1 MTVTEFAKFKVLPPF
16 TCSSPEIL
24 EFLVDVGK
32 KQHAFSGYP
41 LRFYQDVN
49 SPDVVYLVSGWD
61 TVEDHGRWSATD
73 ASRKVIE
80 RCMLEKLVAIEGL
93 AHLEVEFPSLPGEWK
108 GIAHVVVEKE
118 GNPVA
123 DANGEH
129 FVVCNDSSTKRC
141 LVEGSFKNATHQT
154 FVARDQT
161 SPCGEVFQLAVL
173 KDDVTGLEG
182 KWDGVANFLAVN

>member
-24 EFLVDVGK
+24 EFLADVGT

-61 TVEDHGRWSATD
+61 TVEDHGKWSATD
-73 ASRKVIE
+73 ESKKVIE

-93 AHLEVEFPSLPGEWK
+93 AHLEVEFPNLPDEWK

-118 GNPVA
+118 GTTVA
-123 DANGEH
+123 DVNAE
-129 FVVCNDSSTKRC
+129 
-141 LVEGSFKNATHQT
+141 ESFKNATYQT
-154 FVARDQT
+154 YVARDQT
-161 SPCGEVFQLAVL
+161 SPCGEVFQLAVF
-173 KDDVTGLEG
+173 KDDVVGLEG

>member
-24 EFLVDVGK
+24 DFLADVGT

-61 TVEDHGRWSATD
+61 TVEDHGKWSATD
-73 ASRKVIE
+73 ASKKVIE
-80 RCMLEKLVAIEGL
+80 KCMLEKLVAIEGL
-93 AHLEVEFPSLPGEWK
+93 AHLEVEFPIIPGAWK

-118 GNPVA
+118 GNSVSDVNSEPLI
-123 DANGEH
+123 
-129 FVVCNDSSTKRC
+129 VCDDTLLN
-141 LVEGSFKNATHQT
+141 VFPEEEYFENATHQT
-154 FVARDQT
+154 YVARDQT
-161 SPCGEVFQLAVL
+161 SPCGEIFQLAVL
-173 KDDVTGLEG
+173 KDSVAGLAG